1 MRKHP
6 LLSTVLALSAFGAVG
21 QAQAYILGNS
31 NFNAGNVLTID
42 GSTALSNIDSGWYA
56 TGTGHDPSNQNY
68 LAGTCCSNG
77 NHNSFFVFDIST
89 LSGPVSTASFTL
101 FTYDA
106 SETLDYALYDF
117 TGSIDELVAGS
128 GGAAAYNDLANG
140 VYYGGG
146 AIGPSDNQSF
156 KTFTLTGNAV
166 NSLNSAITAGQTH
179 FVIGGTTT
187 PVPEPVSLALLAAG
201 LGIVGFV
208 AKRRQA

>member
-1 MRKHP
+1 MFKHK

-42 GSTALSNIDSGWYA
+42 GSTGLSNIDSGWYA
-56 TGTGHDPSNQNY
+56 TGSGHDPANQNY

-89 LSGPVSTASFTL
+89 LSSPVSTASFTL

-117 TGSIDELVAGS
+117 TGSVDELVAGS
-128 GGAAAYNDLANG
+128 GGATAYNDLASG
-140 VYYGGG
+140 VYFGGG
-146 AIGPSDNQSF
+146 AIGESDNQSF
-156 KTFTLTGNAV
+156 KTFTLTGGAV
-166 NSLNSAITAGQTH
+166 SSLNAAIAAGQTR
-179 FVIGGTTT
+179 FVIGGSTT
-187 PVPEPVSLALLAAG
+187 PVPEPISLALLAAG
-201 LGIVGFV
+201 LGIMGFV
-208 AKRRQA
+208 AKRRQG